1 MGSYLDKKSVQNG
14 IIDFD
19 QADRL
24 SQDFNLSIASIEELK
39 RKYLMYRVKNGSKT
53 GINIHN
59 YVIFFKEYINQNA
72 NDIEIYKSFNAFD
85 SRRDGFLNFVQLI
98 TAVSCKFLFLF
109 L

>member
-14 IIDFD
+14 QIDFD

-39 RKYLMYRVKNGSKT
+39 RKYLMYRVKNGSRS

-59 YVIFFKEYINQNA
+59 YVVFFKEYVNHNA
-72 NDIEIYKSFNAFD
+72 NDTEIYKSFNAFD
-85 SRRDGFLNFVQLI
+85 SRRDGCLNFVQLI
-98 TAVSCKFLFLF
+98 TAISCNLIPLNF
-109 L
+109 